1 MDIKFIIAYLV
12 VGIISG
18 LFTGSVGVGSGV
30 ILVPLL
36 TQLGMSLSQSIAT
49 GLILQLVP
57 QSIFGVIEYYNSGD
71 IVWKNSLIVLIGS
84 SIGIYFGAMI
94 NTKKWISNK
103 YLYLILSITLF
114 TSSIYIFITHVV
126 YHSTQIL
133 IQ

>member
-1 MDIKFIIAYLV
+1 MDIKFIIAYLC

-49 GLILQLVP
+49 GLLLQLVP
-57 QSIFGVIEYYNSGD
+57 QSIFGVIEYYNAGD

-114 TSSIYIFITHVV
+114 TSSIYIFITHVI
-126 YHSTQIL
+126 YHSTQFL
-133 IQ
+133 IE

>member
-57 QSIFGVIEYYNSGD
+57 QSIFGVIEYYNAGD

-103 YLYLILSITLF
+103 YLYLILSITSF

>member
-57 QSIFGVIEYYNSGD
+57 QSIFGVIEYYNAGD

-84 SIGIYFGAMI
+84 SIGIYFGAKI

>member
-1 MDIKFIIAYLV
+1 MDFKFIIAYLV

-49 GLILQLVP
+49 GLLLQLVP
-57 QSIFGVIEYYNSGD
+57 QSIFGVIEYYNAGD

-114 TSSIYIFITHVV
+114 TSSIYIFITHVI
-126 YHSTQIL
+126 YHSTQFL
-133 IQ
+133 IE

>member
-57 QSIFGVIEYYNSGD
+57 QSIFGVIEYNNAVD

>member
-57 QSIFGVIEYYNSGD
+57 QSIFGVIEYYNAGD

>member
-12 VGIISG
+12 VGVISG

-57 QSIFGVIEYYNSGD
+57 QSIFGVIEYYNAGD

-84 SIGIYFGAMI
+84 SIGIYFGAKI